1 MPVQFFITHTL
12 RVTGGLPLSKTLAIF
27 YIRPFAR
34 LQDKQRQKKNWNSRL
49 IPKEIETETLR
60 NYFYRMTTE
69 VLQSQCEIFKRFGF
83 TLFIYCKDYVQ
94 DYVHPSKI

>member
-27 YIRPFAR
+27 YIRPYAR

-49 IPKEIETETLR
+49 IPKEIETLR

-69 VLQSQCEIFKRFGF
+69 VLQGQCEVFRRLVF
-83 TLFIYCKDYVQ
+83 T
-94 DYVHPSKI
+94 